1 MEKRIEHFDILRGF
15 CMVWIIW
22 YHTKHPDFVNY
33 PFFNTTLFFVSGVFF
48 KTTYSWTSF
57 CRKKFNR
64 MVVPFLFFYLLY
76 YAFLLLINYAKFRQ
90 IHTDIASS
98 IWDLFRLYT
107 GNEAFVVNYPLWFLC
122 ALLVL
127 QFIVY
132 GLSKCVKSGL
142 LLIAISVI
150 LSLLGY
156 FYIQWIPTPFMIGR
170 SFPYLIYFVIG
181 YVFKDY
187 WKNGKGLLDRRN
199 VVISLSIVLFIG
211 ALLVQNE
218 SVIPFINVVSHYVEL
233 ITVCIFLVYVCLYAQ
248 KCVMLGKF
256 FVYWGVNSLIAFGLH
271 DMFLTVFRIIFE
283 NFGFQMNIIVG
294 ILCCFFTLASL
305 WPSTYF
311 LQKYFPYFVG
321 KKDVFK

>member
-1 MEKRIEHFDILRGF
+1 
-15 CMVWIIW
+15 MVWIIW

-142 LLIAISVI
+142 LLIAISVTEI
-150 LSLLGY
+150 IIGVSAIVFSGGLGLGYGLGLISTGAGSIISGKINEKGGGTFVAGWMGAQIGGLTAMFIPVLGPAIGGFVSPIITANIDGKNIDWSNAWAGFSIGLLLGNISGI
-156 FYIQWIPTPFMIGR
+156 FSDAAKIVGKDMAFQIVNGFNAFMINLINILVDFFRGR
-170 SFPYLIYFVIG
+170 RAN
-181 YVFKDY
+181 D
-187 WKNGKGLLDRRN
+187 
-199 VVISLSIVLFIG
+199 
-211 ALLVQNE
+211 
-218 SVIPFINVVSHYVEL
+218 
-233 ITVCIFLVYVCLYAQ
+233 
-248 KCVMLGKF
+248 
-256 FVYWGVNSLIAFGLH
+256 
-271 DMFLTVFRIIFE
+271 
-283 NFGFQMNIIVG
+283 
-294 ILCCFFTLASL
+294 
-305 WPSTYF
+305 
-311 LQKYFPYFVG
+311 
-321 KKDVFK
+321 